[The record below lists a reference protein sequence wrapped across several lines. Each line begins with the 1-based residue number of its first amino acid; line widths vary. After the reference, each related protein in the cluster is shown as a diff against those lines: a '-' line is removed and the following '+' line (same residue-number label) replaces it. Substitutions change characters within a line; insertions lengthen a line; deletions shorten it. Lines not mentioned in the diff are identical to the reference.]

1 MVQVSESQSPN
12 HYIPPWQQRNHEG
25 LEVLK
30 TGELVFQK
38 DRNLEL
44 GARLNTVQNKRAN
57 KAALC
62 VAVGLSECENGGV
75 CASWKA

>member
-12 HYIPPWQQRNHEG
+12 HYIPPWQQRNQVKLKHEG

-30 TGELVFQK
+30 TRELVFQK

-44 GARLNTVQNKRAN
+44 RAHLKHN
-57 KAALC
+57 AKQA
-62 VAVGLSECENGGV
+62 SKQSNFV
-75 CASWKA
+75 CGSGPV